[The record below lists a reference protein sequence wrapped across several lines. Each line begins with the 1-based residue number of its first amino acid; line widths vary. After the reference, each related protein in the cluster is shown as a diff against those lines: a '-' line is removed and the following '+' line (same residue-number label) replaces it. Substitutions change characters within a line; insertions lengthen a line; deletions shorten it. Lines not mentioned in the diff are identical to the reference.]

1 MKKILAVIDMQKD
14 FIDGALGSPE
24 AQAIVPEVIDMI
36 NTFRGDVV
44 FTKDTHSTIYPLTQ
58 EGKKLPIPHC
68 IKNTAGW
75 ELDSLIEPLSK
86 GKKIFEKPTF
96 GSVALANY
104 IADNAYSEVEI
115 IGLCT
120 DICVI
125 SNALLIKA
133 FLPEVKITV
142 HSSCCAGTTP
152 ENHQNALNAMAVCQI
167 ETD

>member
-14 FIDGALGSPE
+14 FTDGALGTDQ
-24 AQAIVPEVIDMI
+24 AQKIVPAVADII
-36 NTFRGDVV
+36 RSFRGDVV

-68 IKNTAGW
+68 IRNTAGW
-75 ELDSLIEPLSK
+75 ELDSNIEPLSK
-86 GKKIFEKPTF
+86 DKKIFEKPTF

-115 IGLCT
+115 VGLCT

-152 ENHQNALNAMAVCQI
+152 QNHQNALDAMAVCQI
-167 ETD
+167 EID